1 MHNIIAQ
8 IKYNNNIPDKECH
21 LVYKDKILDGDKK
34 ISETGLVDESLLQ
47 LHMLDMEDIGG
58 RLEGNTSVNDECPAD
73 EMEYLAKL

>member
-8 IKYNNNIPDKECH
+8 IKYNNNIPDKVCH
-21 LVYKDKILDGDKK
+21 LVYKDKILDGNEK

-47 LHMLDMEDIGG
+47 LHMLDKVDIGG
-58 RLEGNTSVNDECPAD
+58 SLEDNTEVNDECSAD